1 VRRVDVII
9 DAGQC
14 INPGIDRGQ
23 LSGGFMQGLGWVTT
37 EELRYSARG
46 ELLTHSPT
54 TYKIPNI
61 GDLPE
66 IFNLGFLENT
76 DHAISLLRS
85 KALGEPPLLLAISVW
100 TAAKQAVFSV
110 NPAAASGLSLPATGE
125 ALLLAMEKSRSRPAT
140 AR

>member
-1 VRRVDVII
+1 
-9 DAGQC
+9 
-14 INPGIDRGQ
+14 
-23 LSGGFMQGLGWVTT
+23 MQGLGWATS
-37 EELRYSARG
+37 EELKYSSRG

-66 IFNLGFLENT
+66 VFNLGFLENT
-76 DHAISLLRS
+76 ESSVSLLRS

-100 TAAKQAVFSV
+100 TAAKKAVSFVSR
-110 NPAAASGLSLPATGE
+110 AAASGLRLPASGE
-125 ALLLAMEKSRSRPAT
+125 TLLLAMEEPRSRPAS